1 MHPQPIPPTTIKI
14 NDLYFMIAHGEQ
26 GLAALLFHT
35 MAGRLRWD
43 GQAWSRADGA
53 QAWPLLRLVVALD
66 LGIWVLLQLQT
77 AGGRRLWC
85 VASAASAQAQ
95 WHGLRVALAAHA
107 GAPADVGVAP

>member
-1 MHPQPIPPTTIKI
+1 LPP
-14 NDLYFMIAHGEQ
+14 E
-26 GLAALLFHT
+26 
-35 MAGRLRWD
+35 AGHLRWD

-77 AGGRRLWC
+77 AGRPPS
-85 VASAASAQAQ
+85 VARGQCRSAQAQ

-107 GAPADVGVAP
+107 GAPAGHVGVAP